1 MNSCGNPAARWRR
14 VQRAGR
20 MSGPF
25 VRFAPNAVECGDTA
39 AVASQTV
46 PHSSLQGPMASA
58 AVSDEGALRM
68 RLTPCG
74 CTSALLS
81 EFTGTAVD
89 AATPQLCLRRL
100 VLTNSTSLAP
110 PQAAGLVRSVAR
122 PLQIANASLVCNLV
136 PSVLPEKNGKKRGA
150 GCVLYCALTRAIFLP
165 LRGLN
170 ALFGRRIAI
179 SPIAYGSDKG
189 TTRSCG

>member
-136 PSVLPEKNGKKRGA
+136 PSVLPEKVGKKRRWRR
-150 GCVLYCALTRAIFLP
+150 VILRADVRDFWP
-165 LRGLN
+165 LRGRN
-170 ALFGRRIAI
+170 ALFGRRIATV
-179 SPIAYGSDKG
+179 PIAFGSGKG
-189 TTRSCG
+189 TTRSYR